1 MEPPI
6 PRDQPPQLLQTA
18 CSGSSRNLETEAQH
32 APRRSG
38 IGKKKNGVQTSTTT
52 ASAPVLEQEA
62 DLDAPAG
69 KRSDGGG
76 K

>member
-1 MEPPI
+1 MHQGEVA
-6 PRDQPPQLLQTA
+6 LA
-18 CSGSSRNLETEAQH
+18 
-32 APRRSG
+32 
-38 IGKKKNGVQTSTTT
+38 KKNGVQTSTTT

>member
-6 PRDQPPQLLQTA
+6 PRDQPPP
-18 CSGSSRNLETEAQH
+18 
-32 APRRSG
+32 APADCLFRKQQEPG
-38 IGKKKNGVQTSTTT
+38 DGGTTCTKEKWHWQKKNGVQTSTTT